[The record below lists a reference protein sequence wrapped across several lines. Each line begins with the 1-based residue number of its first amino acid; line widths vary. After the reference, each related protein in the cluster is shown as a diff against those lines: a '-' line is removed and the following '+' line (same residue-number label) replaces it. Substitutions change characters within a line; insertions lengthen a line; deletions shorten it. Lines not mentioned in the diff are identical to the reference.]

1 VRSSVKHRNAG
12 AHLRVASK
20 KNNGHGVH
28 KRAANDGKNEKPDCF
43 LSIHADGVV
52 K

>member
-1 VRSSVKHRNAG
+1 M
-12 AHLRVASK
+12 RVASK

-28 KRAANDGKNEKPDCF
+28 KRAANDGKNEKFDCF